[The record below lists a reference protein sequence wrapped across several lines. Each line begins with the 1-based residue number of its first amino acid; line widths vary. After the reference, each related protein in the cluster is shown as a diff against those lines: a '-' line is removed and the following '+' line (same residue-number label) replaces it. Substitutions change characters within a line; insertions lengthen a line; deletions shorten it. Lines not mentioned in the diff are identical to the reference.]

1 MSAISVS
8 RLALKAIRTVALA
21 LAFALSTNLP
31 LRAEVNA
38 DGSETPDPAGDPKAV
53 VAEGKDG
60 KSTAVATTEEVTEY
74 KNWIEV
80 GIGGTWTSGDRA
92 QFEQEHHLVGDEVFG
107 GITGMHY
114 EHGVGEKALLT
125 VDGHAIWDINDY
137 DIKVKLE
144 EPKFGYI
151 AAGFTEFRSWYDGN
165 GGFFPPH
172 GGTWFPPFFPEMH
185 IDRGDT
191 WIELGLRVPD
201 WPEITI
207 HWSRLF
213 REGQKDSTEW
223 GDTNRTGGGNTL
235 PGPTKNIVPSFR
247 DIDEVRDI
255 LSADISKTF
264 GNTDALIG
272 MRWEKITDTDDLKM
286 ERSANQFTGTGRQRF
301 VTQDLNDDI
310 DLFSGHAITETR
322 FTDNFWFTAG
332 YSYTTLENDVSGS
345 RIFGTHYDADFSTTL
360 PPFVLGQRDHA
371 FLELA
376 GVAQVDYHVVNANLL
391 WMPLPDLSIISGFRY
406 THESQDNNDMFLA
419 EEPVRNTPPFTP
431 TNPSGGFHFG
441 PAEPVVGQ
449 RISDYDRF
457 AERLDLRYTGI
468 KNWLFYAEGEW
479 EEETGHVFEN
489 QQNVGQ
495 DEEVLEDKDTNFLG
509 QKYVA
514 GLTWYPMARLN
525 LAAQYYHKIAEY
537 DNDHL
542 FNSSDSRL
550 LDQDWNT
557 DDVNVRVTITP
568 KIPACLGSLS
578 FVSRY
583 DFIYTTIDSQWFHEG
598 ETFAEVQSGKI
609 TKHLFAESITW
620 SPLARFYLQ
629 VDGNLVLNQT
639 ETPASKIVLFSTNPT
654 FTSPT
659 VVDFRNDYWTVSA
672 GAGYLLDDKTD
683 LHADYVFYCANDHFK
698 NYRVSVPYGMGATEH
713 TVSAGIGRQLSKQV
727 RLSLKYTYFNY
738 EDRLFG
744 GHNNYEAH
752 SIFSGLQY
760 RF

>member
-1 MSAISVS
+1 MRNIVLTVCAAIFAT
-8 RLALKAIRTVALA
+8 RLIA
-21 LAFALSTNLP
+21 
-31 LRAEVNA
+31 AEVSA
-38 DGSETPDPAGDPKAV
+38 DGTATADPSASDPKMT

-60 KSTAVATTEEVTEY
+60 KATAATTTTEEEAQYT
-74 KNWIEV
+74 NWIELGV
-80 GIGGTWTSGDRA
+80 GGTTVRGDDA
-92 QFEQEHHLVGDEVFG
+92 QFEQEHHIPADQVYG
-107 GITGMHY
+107 GITDMHY
-114 EHGVGEKALLT
+114 EHGVGSEKAMLT
-125 VDGHAIWDINDY
+125 IDGHAIWDINDY

-191 WIELGLRVPD
+191 WVELGLRVPD

-207 HWSRLF
+207 HWSREF

-247 DIDEVRDI
+247 DIDEVRNI
-255 LSADISKTF
+255 LSVDISKTF

-272 MRWEKITDTDDLKM
+272 MRWEHIEDLDDLKM

-322 FTDNFWFTAG
+322 FSDSLWFTAG

-345 RIFGTHYDADFSTTL
+345 RIFGTHFDADFSTTL

-371 FLELA
+371 FVDLA
-376 GVAQVDYHVVNANLL
+376 GIAQVKYHVVNANIL
-391 WMPLPDLSIISGFRY
+391 WMPMENLSIISGFRY
-406 THESQDNNDMFLA
+406 TREDQDNNDTFLA
-419 EEPVRNTPPFTP
+419 EEPTANVAPFTP
-431 TNPSGGFHFG
+431 ANPKGGFHFG
-441 PAEPVVGQ
+441 PAVPVMGEKM
-449 RISDYDRF
+449 SDYDRF

-468 KNWLFYAEGEW
+468 KDWLFYAEGEW
-479 EEETGHVFEN
+479 EEECGHVFEN

-495 DEEVLEDKDTNFLG
+495 QEEVIVDKDTHLLA
-509 QKYVA
+509 QKYVV
-514 GLTWYPMARLN
+514 GLTWYPLTRLN
-525 LAAQYYHKIAEY
+525 LAAQYYHKIADY
-537 DNDHL
+537 DNDL
-542 FNSSDSRL
+542 FEASGQRL
-550 LDQDWNT
+550 VGQEWDT
-557 DDVNVRVTITP
+557 DDANIRVTITP
-568 KIPACLGSLS
+568 KTPAWVGSLIM
-578 FVSRY
+578 VSRY
-583 DFIYTTIDSQWFHEG
+583 DFILTTIDSQWALDTTPLRE
-598 ETFAEVQSGKI
+598 EQSGKI
-609 TKHLFAESITW
+609 TKHMFAESITW

-629 VDGNLVLNQT
+629 TDVNVVLNQT

-654 FTSPT
+654 FTTPT
-659 VVDFRNDYWTVSA
+659 VVNFRNDYWTVTA

-683 LHADYVFYCANDHFK
+683 LHADYSFYCANDHFK
-698 NYRVSVPYGMGATEH
+698 NTRVSMPYGMGATEH
-713 TVSAGIGRQLSKQV
+713 VVSAGIGRQLNKQMRV
-727 RLSLKYTYFNY
+727 TLKYTYFNY
-738 EDRLFG
+738 DDELFG
-744 GHNNYEAH
+744 GHNDYEGH